1 MSFEKHKDWIHSR
14 SVRWYFGDIFLLK
27 IELIKLYYFS
37 DAVAEFAITLT
48 LSTLKRI
55 SESIEAARNGQWK
68 LGDLLWMCGG
78 SIFDSTVG
86 IFGLGRIGYQIGER
100 IKAFKPSRLLY
111 HDLVKNSYADSA
123 YEFVDLDTLLG
134 ESDIVICMCAVTPGT
149 IGIFNM
155 KLFQK
160 MKPTGVFINC
170 SRGVVVNQDDLCLA
184 LKTKTIAA
192 AGKLKFLKSIS
203 IYLML

>member
-1 MSFEKHKDWIHSR
+1 M
-14 SVRWYFGDIFLLK
+14 
-27 IELIKLYYFS
+27 
-37 DAVAEFAITLT
+37 
-48 LSTLKRI
+48 STLKRI

-78 SIFDSTVG
+78 SIFESTVG
-86 IFGLGRIGYQIGER
+86 IFGLGRIGFQIGER

-111 HDLVKNSYADSA
+111 HDLVKNPFVDST

-149 IGIFNM
+149 TGMFNM

-192 AGKLKFLKSIS
+192 AGKFNYFKLILFSLIF
-203 IYLML
+203 